1 MDAHFDRALNCEKTS
16 QNDKGS
22 LDGKL
27 RDCNGEDNNDVKR
40 LITYKNGNGREL
52 TLARSLVKAP
62 VRCMSTCV
70 AVRAAAI
77 LAVEQHHSSYLPDG
91 PVCGGGDDSVVE
103 S

>member
-62 VRCMSTCV
+62 VRCMSTS
-70 AVRAAAI
+70 ASVRRRQGARASQDLGRSMEI
-77 LAVEQHHSSYLPDG
+77 ISNKH
-91 PVCGGGDDSVVE
+91 DSNK
-103 S
+103 

>member
-62 VRCMSTCV
+62 VRCMSTSASVRRRTATGKDWPLNITLHLIHITLFVFRKMCV
-70 AVRAAAI
+70 
-77 LAVEQHHSSYLPDG
+77 
-91 PVCGGGDDSVVE
+91 
-103 S
+103 